1 MGFVFKV
8 IGRNPPMAFII
19 GGVFLVA
26 LGLTMNNPLA
36 VNIGG
41 LCLLSGFV
49 LQVLWLF
56 TKRGRF

>member
-26 LGLTMNNPLA
+26 LGSTMNNPLA
-36 VNIGG
+36 VNIGVWCLFGG
-41 LCLLSGFV
+41 LPAPCAHGV
-49 LQVLWLF
+49 L
-56 TKRGRF
+56 

>member
-1 MGFVFKV
+1 
-8 IGRNPPMAFII
+8 MAFII
-19 GGVFLVA
+19 GGIFLVA

-41 LCLLSGFV
+41 WCLFGGFV